1 MLTRASKERSWI
13 ACMGVF
19 HGAGANGW
27 PPLPAWISDIQDLF
41 GTEVMVM
48 LQDSGTT
55 SNLRLSFGET
65 MVVVF
70 QILSYNSVCVSL
82 ELLIVGFKP

>member
-1 MLTRASKERSWI
+1 
-13 ACMGVF
+13 MGVF
-19 HGAGANGW
+19 HGAGANGR

-41 GTEVMVM
+41 GTQVVVM

-65 MVVVF
+65 MVVVL
-70 QILSYNSVCVSL
+70 QILSYKSVCVL
-82 ELLIVGFKP
+82 GELLLVGFKP

>member
-1 MLTRASKERSWI
+1 
-13 ACMGVF
+13 MGVF
-19 HGAGANGW
+19 HGAVASGR
-27 PPLPAWISDIQDLF
+27 PPLPAWISDIQEIF
-41 GTEVMVM
+41 GTQVVVM

-55 SNLRLSFGET
+55 SNLRLRFGET
-65 MVVVF
+65 MVVVL

>member
-1 MLTRASKERSWI
+1 
-13 ACMGVF
+13 
-19 HGAGANGW
+19 
-27 PPLPAWISDIQDLF
+27 
-41 GTEVMVM
+41 MVM